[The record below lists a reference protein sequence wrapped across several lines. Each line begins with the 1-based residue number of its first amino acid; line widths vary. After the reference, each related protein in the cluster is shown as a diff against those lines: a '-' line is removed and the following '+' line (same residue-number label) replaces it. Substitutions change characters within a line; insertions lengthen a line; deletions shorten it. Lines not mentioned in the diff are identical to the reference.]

1 MDTLGSKED
10 LIKLFS
16 WKSSFDGINNMPSP
30 KKL

>member
-16 WKSSFDGINNMPSP
+16 WKSSFDGINIMPSLR
-30 KKL
+30 KL